1 MTLRQMAR
9 ARLRHGEQDER
20 GFTLIELMVVVL
32 IIGILIAIALPT
44 FLGSRARAEDR
55 ASQVDLRTGL
65 AAALVF
71 MSDSGKF
78 DGFDVPTAKS
88 VEPSLKW
95 VGVGGPTTP
104 GEISIQIA
112 AGGEL
117 LLVGQSRT
125 TTFFCVAQLPNSPAT
140 DRGHGAAFTDVDT
153 VAECVGGW

>member
-9 ARLRHGEQDER
+9 ARIRHGAQDDR

-78 DGFDVPTAKS
+78 TGFDVPTA
-88 VEPSLKW
+88 EATEASLTW
-95 VGVGGPTTP
+95 IGGGAPNP
-104 GEISIQIA
+104 GEISIEVA

-125 TTFFCVAQLPNSPAT
+125 TTFFCVAQQPNSPAT
-140 DRGHGAAFTDVDT
+140 DRGHGAAFADVDT